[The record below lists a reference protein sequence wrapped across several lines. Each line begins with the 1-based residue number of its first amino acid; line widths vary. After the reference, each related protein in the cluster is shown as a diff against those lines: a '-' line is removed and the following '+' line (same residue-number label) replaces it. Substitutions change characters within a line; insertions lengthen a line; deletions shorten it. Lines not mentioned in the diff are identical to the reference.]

1 MKPEIRH
8 IRSFSSIPC
17 TNDALAIAGT
27 LLVVLGHKP
36 AKQMNNKGAS
46 VKVIKFFKT
55 LGPGLVT
62 GASDDDPSG
71 IATYSQAGAKFG
83 LTTLWVALI
92 TFPLMAAIQEMCA
105 RIGIMTSEGLTTTLK
120 KHYSRFLLYLML
132 LFSIPAIILNIGADI
147 AGMGAVAN
155 LLFPS
160 VSPIIFSVGFTLLLL
175 VVIIYLPYQKMVA
188 ILKYLCLSLLL
199 YIAVPFFTHPNW
211 WQVAR
216 RTFIP
221 TVHFNKDFIEI
232 LVALLGTTIS
242 PYLFFWQV
250 TMEAKDVKAS
260 RQLFIARRRILKNEE
275 EHTVA
280 HAKERNFLSLLIKKM
295 QLDVNLGMLLSNL
308 VMFFI
313 ILATG
318 TALFGHGI
326 SQIDTV
332 EQAAK
337 ALQPV
342 AGDAS
347 YLVFT
352 VGVIGTGLLAIP
364 VLSGSL
370 SYIVS
375 ETFGWKGDLDK
386 KFFQAKSFY
395 IVIIVSLLLG
405 LMINYWGLSPIKAL
419 FYTAILYGLTS
430 PLLIGIVLH
439 IANNKKIM
447 KTHANSN
454 LSNVLGFATLLVM
467 TAAAVALIWLQF

>member
-1 MKPEIRH
+1 MNSKGT
-8 IRSFSSIPC
+8 SSKL
-17 TNDALAIAGT
+17 T
-27 LLVVLGHKP
+27 
-36 AKQMNNKGAS
+36 
-46 VKVIKFFKT
+46 KFFKV

-105 RIGIMTSEGLTTTLK
+105 RIGIMTSVGLTTTLK

-132 LFSIPAIILNIGADI
+132 LFSVPAIVLNIGADI

-155 LLFPS
+155 LLLPS
-160 VSPIIFSVGFTLLLL
+160 VSPIIFSVAFTLLLL
-175 VVIIYLPYQKMVA
+175 VMIIYLPYQKMVA
-188 ILKYLCLSLLL
+188 VLKYLCLSLLL
-199 YIAVPFFTHPNW
+199 YIAVPFFTHPDW

-221 TVHFNKDFIEI
+221 TIHFNKDFIEI

-250 TMEAKDVKAS
+250 TMEAKDVKSS
-260 RQLFIARRRILKNEE
+260 RQLFLARRRILKNEE
-275 EHTVA
+275 DHTVA
-280 HAKERNFLSLLIKKM
+280 HAKEKNFMSLLIKKM

-395 IVIIVSLLLG
+395 IVIIISLMLG

-447 KTHANSN
+447 KTHTNSR
-454 LSNVLGFATLLVM
+454 LSNGLGFATLIVM